1 MQKAYRYRLY
11 PTDEQGQQM
20 TRIIGC
26 CTDEQGQQM
35 TRIIGCC
42 RFVWN
47 RLLEYCSKSYTR
59 RKENHTAYDLNNF
72 IAHSLKPAF
81 PWFSDAPAQT
91 LQCVSADLSAAFK
104 AFFRKDAAYPKFKT
118 KHRSKKSFRIPQ
130 KGKVDVE
137 RSRIYVQGIGW
148 VEAVIHR
155 KPIGKL
161 KNITVT
167 VNPSGTVYAS
177 CLFDDGLEAPVP
189 ELPEKPKVI
198 GIDLNLER
206 LAVCS
211 DGTDYENPRTLKQYE
226 KRLRHLQKLLSKKKK
241 GSGNW
246 KKLRHEIAVLHE
258 KISNTRKNS
267 IHKMTKK
274 IVCDSQADVMVIE
287 DLNVSGMVKNH
298 KLSKHIQDASFF
310 EIRRQLEYKS
320 LFYGKT
326 LITADRFFASSR
338 TCTADRF
345 FASSRTCHICGWH
358 NAELTLSDRE
368 WECKV
373 CHTRQDRDRNAA
385 LNLESF
391 GLKALAGDAGEVKP
405 PEMLSVDGRAEM
417 HLRGMASG
425 NEEKNM
431 DTPWK
436 PSGLPEWYRHLW
448 CTHLHLRYSLNPL
461 CFLQLP

>member
-1 MQKAYRYRLY
+1 MQKAYRFRLY
-11 PTDEQGQQM
+11 P
-20 TRIIGC
+20 
-26 CTDEQGQQM
+26 TDEQGQQM

-47 RLLEYCSKSYTR
+47 RLLEYSSKSYER
-59 RKENHTAYDLNNF
+59 RKESHTAFDLNNF

-81 PWFSDAPAQT
+81 PWLSDAPAQT

-130 KGKVDVE
+130 KGKVDVNN
-137 RSRIYVQGIGW
+137 SRIYVQGIGW
-148 VEAVIHR
+148 VDAVIHR

-206 LAVCS
+206 LAICS
-211 DGTDYENPRTLKQYE
+211 DGREYENPRALKQYE
-226 KRLRHLQKLLSKKKK
+226 KKLRHLQKLLSKKKK

-246 KKLRHEIAVLHE
+246 KKLKTEIAVLHE
-258 KISNTRKNS
+258 KIANIRKDS

-274 IVCDSQADVMVIE
+274 IVCDSQAEVIVIE
-287 DLNVSGMVKNH
+287 DLNVAGMMKNR

-326 LITADRFFASSR
+326 LII
-338 TCTADRF
+338 ADRF

-391 GLKALAGDAGEVKP
+391 GLKALAGDAGDVKP
-405 PEMLSVDGRAEM
+405 LEMPTVDGRAAM
-417 HLRGMASG
+417 HLRSMASV
-425 NEEKNM
+425 NEEK
-431 DTPWK
+431 DH
-436 PSGLPEWYRHLW
+436 G
-448 CTHLHLRYSLNPL
+448 YSMEAFRLA
-461 CFLQLP
+461 